1 MAEIISRE
9 DATNALDSS
18 EPTDL
23 GQKEALADA
32 RREAVEIEG
41 RKKFFRLRSR
51 WSWAILSWISVLI
64 LFNCGLAVAV
74 GTDWLNFDD
83 NQWFITAVTVETFL
97 QVIGLGF
104 VAVRYLFSSGE
115 GMSSG

>member
-1 MAEIISRE
+1 MAEVISRE
-9 DATNALDSS
+9 DATDALDAP
-18 EPTDL
+18 EPDDP
-23 GQKEALADA
+23 GKKEALADA

-41 RKKFFRLRSR
+41 RQKFFRLRAR
-51 WSWAILSWISVLI
+51 WSWALLIWISLLI
-64 LFNCGLAVAV
+64 LFNCGLAIAV
-74 GTDWLNFDD
+74 GAEWLNFDT

-115 GMSSG
+115 GANPG

>member
-1 MAEIISRE
+1 MLSRE
-9 DATNALDSS
+9 DASNAVDTS
-18 EPTDL
+18 EPEDPAK
-23 GQKEALADA
+23 KEALADA

-41 RKKFFRLRSR
+41 RQKFFRLRSR

-64 LFNCGLAVAV
+64 LFNCGLAIAV
-74 GTDWLNFDD
+74 GAKWLNFED

-115 GMSSG
+115 RPYEGF